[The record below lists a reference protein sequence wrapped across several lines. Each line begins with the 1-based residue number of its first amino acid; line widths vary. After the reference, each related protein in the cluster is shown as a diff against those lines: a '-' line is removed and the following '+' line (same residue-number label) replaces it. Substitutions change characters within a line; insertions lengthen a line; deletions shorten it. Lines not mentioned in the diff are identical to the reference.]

1 MAEPLAE
8 RDAPRPGRA
17 PRQALLASAAL
28 ALLAAACGGE
38 PEASDRG
45 VPAAAGDQAP
55 GPERAM
61 SADAIPEGLV
71 AVARADLARRI
82 GVAQDEIE
90 VVSVREVT
98 WPDGAIGCPQPG
110 MAYTQ
115 ALVNGSQIILRH
127 GRSDYHYH
135 AGGARGP
142 FYCAN
147 PRPPVPEG
155 AGGGD
160 R

>member
-1 MAEPLAE
+1 
-8 RDAPRPGRA
+8 
-17 PRQALLASAAL
+17 
-28 ALLAAACGGE
+28 
-38 PEASDRG
+38 
-45 VPAAAGDQAP
+45 
-55 GPERAM
+55 M

-82 GVAQDEIE
+82 GVAQDDIE

-115 ALVNGSQIILRH
+115 ALVDGSQIILRH
-127 GRSDYHYH
+127 GGRDYHYH

-147 PRPPVPEG
+147 PRPPVPAG